1 MEGLRKLSGG
11 CLETN
16 LSRFLFQY
24 RLTPHT
30 TTGQSPAQLLL
41 GRRPRSHLDLL
52 HPDLTSCVEHK
63 QKLQKQRYDQ
73 HTTVRQFVPDDAVY
87 VRNFGEGDTW
97 LAGTIVNAPGPRSYN
112 VKLSDDRVVRRHADH
127 ICFRCLPDQISDTS
141 SDGTIPFPTIS
152 DAIPPAD
159 NVVPSVPLRR
169 STRTSRPPDRLTYT

>member
-1 MEGLRKLSGG
+1 MFVLSG
-11 CLETN
+11 LVVWHVYSN
-16 LSRFLFQY
+16 LLVIGFSY
-24 RLTPHT
+24 
-30 TTGQSPAQLLL
+30 
-41 GRRPRSHLDLL
+41 
-52 HPDLTSCVEHK
+52 LTSRVEHK

-97 LAGTIVNAPGPRSYN
+97 LAGTIVNAFGPCSYN

-127 ICFRCLPDQISDTS
+127 IRFRCLPDQIFDTT

-152 DAIPPAD
+152 DAVSPAD